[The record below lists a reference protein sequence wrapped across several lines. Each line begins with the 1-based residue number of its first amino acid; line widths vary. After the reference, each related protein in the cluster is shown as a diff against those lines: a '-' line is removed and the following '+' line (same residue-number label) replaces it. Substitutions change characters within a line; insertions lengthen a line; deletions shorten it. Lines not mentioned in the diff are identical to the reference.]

1 MKVVIIC
8 GGVGSKMWPL
18 SREKNPKHFAKLI
31 GDKSLFQLNYEALRQ
46 KFDPKDIFVQ
56 TNEAQ
61 ANIAQGQVGEI
72 PKENYFIEP
81 ERRNHGPAM
90 GLMAAKLY
98 QMAPDE
104 PYVVVQADV
113 IRKPVGKF
121 LAMIEVMDKLIQKEG
136 RLMTGGIKLDR
147 VVGGIDFMV
156 PGEDVGGVEGM
167 RVFKMKRWV
176 DRTDTNRDDEA
187 IAKGQVYGHAN
198 HYAWTPRKMLEA
210 YKRRA
215 PEWYEPLVKMMEV
228 MAPMVRCVSDS
239 GVPSASRYPS
249 GCGVPSAGEK
259 RVIREEY
266 AKMPSDP
273 IEARVTKHE
282 LAGALVVELPFVWID
297 LGTWESVAEYGKGG
311 ESGLTI
317 GGENNYVRSKKFVA
331 TVGVSDL
338 VIVETEDAMLVMK
351 KGRGGKVGQVVDWL
365 KEKKKKDLL

>member
-156 PGEDVGGVEGM
+156 PGGDVEGIEGM

-176 DRTDTNRDDEA
+176 DRGDSNRDDEA

-215 PEWYEPLVKMMEV
+215 PEWYGPLVKMMEV
-228 MAPMVRCVSDS
+228 MGTDR
-239 GVPSASRYPS
+239 
-249 GCGVPSAGEK
+249 EEE
-259 RVIREEY
+259 VIRQEY
-266 AKMPSDP
+266 GKMPADP
-273 IEARVTKHE
+273 IEARVTKYE
-282 LAGALVVELPFVWID
+282 LNEALVVELPFVWID
-297 LGTWESVAEYGKGG
+297 LGTWESVVEYGGG
-311 ESGLTI
+311 GKSGLEI
-317 GGENNYVRSKKFVA
+317 EGENNYVRSKKFVA

-338 VIVETEDAMLVMK
+338 VIVETKDALLVMK
-351 KGRGGKVGQVVDWL
+351 KGEGGKVGQVVDWL

>member
-56 TNEAQ
+56 TNAMQ
-61 ANIAQGQVGEI
+61 AKIAQKQVAEI

-98 QMAPDE
+98 KMAPDE
-104 PYVVVQADV
+104 PYMVVQADV
-113 IRKPVGKF
+113 IRKPTDKF
-121 LAMIEVMDKLIQKEG
+121 LAMVGVMDKLIQKEG
-136 RLMTGGIKLDR
+136 RLMTGGIKLDK

-156 PGEDVGGVEGM
+156 PGEDVEGVEGM
-167 RVFKMKRWV
+167 RVFKMKKWV
-176 DRTDTNRDDEA
+176 DRTDPNRDDAA

-210 YKRRA
+210 YKRWA
-215 PEWYEPLVKMMEV
+215 PEWYGPLTKMMEV
-228 MAPMVRCVSDS
+228 MGTDRE
-239 GVPSASRYPS
+239 
-249 GCGVPSAGEK
+249 GE
-259 RVIREEY
+259 VIRREY
-266 AKMPSDP
+266 VKMFSDP

-282 LAGALVVELPFVWID
+282 LNEALVVELPFGWID
-297 LGTWESVAEYGKGG
+297 LGTWESVAEYGGSGK
-311 ESGLTI
+311 SGLEI
-317 GGENNYVRSKKFVA
+317 EGENNYVRSKKFVA

-338 VIVETEDAMLVMK
+338 VIVETDDAMLVMR
-351 KGRGGKVGQVVDWL
+351 KGEGGKVGQVVDWL
-365 KEKKKKDLL
+365 KEKKKDEIL